1 MTSPTPPPAGQSA
14 IPADQRWFWTPEWQ
28 AGERE
33 ADEALA
39 TDATQVFNSTEEFLA
54 WLDAMCAPAATT
66 GGEPA

>member
-1 MTSPTPPPAGQSA
+1 VTGPAHGRGRQPT

-33 ADEALA
+33 ADAARAAGA
-39 TDATQVFNSTEEFLA
+39 TRVFGSAEEFLA
-54 WLDAMCAPAATT
+54 WLDAACAPAAET